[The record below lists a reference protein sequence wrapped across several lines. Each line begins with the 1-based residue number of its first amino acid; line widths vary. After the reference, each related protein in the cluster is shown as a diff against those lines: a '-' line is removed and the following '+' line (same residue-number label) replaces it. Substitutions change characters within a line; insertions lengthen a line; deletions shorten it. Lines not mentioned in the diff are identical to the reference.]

1 MGIRYLQDA
10 FLDCT
15 FKAIRGKGN
24 YRKLG
29 GQVVMWVGGAQST
42 PLVDIGLTDLPK
54 PGWVISNPAHP
65 SPTPLAM

>member
-10 FLDCT
+10 SLDCT

-29 GQVVMWVGGAQST
+29 GQVVMWGGAQST
-42 PLVDIGLTDLPK
+42 PVVDIGLNNGSAKT
-54 PGWVISNPAHP
+54 WVGN
-65 SPTPLAM
+65 